1 MRASARIFWILAVFF
16 LIVAIMYGLLTGLYE
31 PLGIEPVGFPAILAL
46 SGLAAMI
53 GTYLTLNN
61 RKFGTRPED
70 RLDAEVEDEAG
81 VQGSFAPY
89 SWWPLWASLGA
100 ALVFLGV
107 AAGWWIF
114 ALGSIV
120 AILGVIGWVMEFST
134 GQYEH

>member
-46 SGLAAMI
+46 AGLAAMI

-114 ALGSIV
+114 ALGIIVSIY
-120 AILGVIGWVMEFST
+120 GVIGWVMEFST
-134 GQYEH
+134 GQYTH

>member
-1 MRASARIFWILAVFF
+1 MRASARIFWILAIFF
-16 LIVAIMYGLLTGLYE
+16 LIVGIAYGLLTGLYE
-31 PLGIEPVGFPAILAL
+31 PLGIETVGFPAILAL
-46 SGLAAMI
+46 AGLAAMI
-53 GTYLTLNN
+53 ALYLSLNN

-70 RLDAEVEDEAG
+70 QLDAEVEDEAG

-114 ALGSIV
+114 ALGPIV

>member
-1 MRASARIFWILAVFF
+1 MRASARIFWILAIFF
-16 LIVAIMYGLLTGLYE
+16 LIVAIAYGLLTGFFE
-31 PLGIEPVGFPAILAL
+31 PLGIETVGFPAILAL
-46 SGLAAMI
+46 SGLGAMI
-53 GTYLTLNN
+53 ALYLTLTN
-61 RKFGTRPED
+61 RRHPQSASD

-89 SWWPLWASLGA
+89 SWWPLWASMGA

-107 AAGWWIF
+107 AAGWWIL

-120 AILGVIGWVMEFST
+120 AIYGVIGWVMEFST

>member
-16 LIVAIMYGLLTGLYE
+16 VIVAIMYGLLTGLYE

>member
-1 MRASARIFWILAVFF
+1 MRASARIFWILAIFF
-16 LIVAIMYGLLTGLYE
+16 LIVAIAYGLLTGFFE
-31 PLGIEPVGFPAILAL
+31 PLGIETVGFPAFLAL
-46 SGLAAMI
+46 AGLAAMI
-53 GTYLTLNN
+53 GLYLSLNN

-70 RLDAEVEDEAG
+70 QLDAEVEDEAG

>member
-31 PLGIEPVGFPAILAL
+31 PLCIETVGFPAILAL

-53 GTYLTLNN
+53 GTYLTLTN

-114 ALGSIV
+114 ALGIIVSIY
-120 AILGVIGWVMEFST
+120 GVIGWVMEFST
-134 GQYEH
+134 GQYRH

>member
-1 MRASARIFWILAVFF
+1 MRASARIFWILAIFF
-16 LIVAIMYGLLTGLYE
+16 LIVATAYGLLTGLYE
-31 PLGIEPVGFPAILAL
+31 PLGIETVGFPAILAL

-53 GTYLTLNN
+53 ALYLSLNN

-70 RLDAEVEDEAG
+70 QLDAEVEDEAG

-107 AAGWWIF
+107 AAGWWIAAFGVIF
-114 ALGSIV
+114 ACY
-120 AILGVIGWVMEFST
+120 GVIGWVMEFST

>member
-1 MRASARIFWILAVFF
+1 MRASARIFWILAIFF
-16 LIVAIMYGLLTGLYE
+16 LIVGIAYGLLTGLYE
-31 PLGIEPVGFPAILAL
+31 PLGIETVGFPAILAL
-46 SGLAAMI
+46 AGLAAMI
-53 GTYLTLNN
+53 ALYLSLNN

-70 RLDAEVEDEAG
+70 QLDAEVEDEAG